1 MDASSNTR
9 IDIQTQDK
17 SGNWRTHAS
26 TLNDPQLI
34 RARMG
39 ELKNQFPDQRVRAI
53 DENGRLIDLM
63 G

>member
-1 MDASSNTR
+1 MSAGTNTR

-17 SGNWRTHAS
+17 SGNWRTCSS
-26 TLNDPQLI
+26 TINDPQSI

-39 ELKNQFPDQRVRAI
+39 EVKRQFPDQRVRAV
-53 DENGRLIDLM
+53 DEGGRLIDML